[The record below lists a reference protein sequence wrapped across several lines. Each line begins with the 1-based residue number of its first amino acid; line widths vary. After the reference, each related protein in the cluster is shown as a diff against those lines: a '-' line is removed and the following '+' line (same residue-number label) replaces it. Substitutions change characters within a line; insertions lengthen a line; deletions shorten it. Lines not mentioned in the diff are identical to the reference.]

1 MDSIF
6 TFMYLD
12 AFIKEPSTFMICEA
26 RFIWQLD

>member
-1 MDSIF
+1 MDLIF

-12 AFIKEPSTFMICEA
+12 AFIKEPSTFMIEA